1 MAMEIDA
8 ERLIPYGYER
18 DDPASM
24 LSALKAY
31 HVAHQLVWST
41 RHGYYVPRW
50 QAAEE
55 DRIAA
60 IAYDEARRRRQ
71 DECPHEWW

>member
-1 MAMEIDA
+1 MAHGGRVVKGEMSMSDEEVTA
-8 ERLIPYGYER
+8 EER
-18 DDPASM
+18 HAR
-24 LSALKAY
+24 
-31 HVAHQLVWST
+31 QLVWST

-50 QAAEE
+50 QAEEE